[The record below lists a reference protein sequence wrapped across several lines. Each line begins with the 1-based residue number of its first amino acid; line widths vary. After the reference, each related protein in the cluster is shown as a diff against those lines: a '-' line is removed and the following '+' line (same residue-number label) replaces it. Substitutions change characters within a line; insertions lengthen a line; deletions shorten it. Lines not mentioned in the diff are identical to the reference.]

1 MRITFRLKNERD
13 EDLLHWFKV
22 IGEGERSYFIRQ
34 ALRRGLSGREQT
46 FQISAIPE
54 ININPAQEEPIT
66 AEEAES
72 RLSSLINNL

>member
-22 IGEGERSYFIRQ
+22 IGEGERSYFLRQ
-34 ALRRGLSGREQT
+34 ALRRGLSAREQT
-46 FQISAIPE
+46 FQISAMPE
-54 ININPAQEEPIT
+54 ININPVQEEPIT